1 MRTNLGNGRVKGLG
15 RKTGQD
21 EGLWKAGV
29 CGQETAQHGCV
40 FSPAPRSQRGRQR
53 VEGVGVTQRW
63 WFARPIS
70 RCRTAHRLKDMCVI
84 DWGAQEPKLLKERTG
99 V

>member
-1 MRTNLGNGRVKGLG
+1 MHTNLGNGRVKGLG

-21 EGLWKAGV
+21 QGLWKAGV
-29 CGQETAQHGCV
+29 CGQETAQLGYV
-40 FSPAPRSQRGRQR
+40 FSPARHSHRGRQR
-53 VEGVGVTQRW
+53 VEKVGVTQRW

-70 RCRTAHRLKDMCVI
+70 RWGTAHRLKDMCIV
-84 DWGAQEPKLLKERTG
+84 DWGAQEPKLLKEKMG